1 MPRTIFETLS
11 SIILGKGDSS
21 KFKSHLV
28 DLFRHEE
35 DAVATISELLLV
47 VFRDMKAL
55 GGPSASNIGVFF
67 NFFRE
72 VVGEWE
78 LISKERVERLSLR
91 DLIHIFPFSL
101 GEVGLASLHYSS
113 ILAHYASLVLNW
125 GVVRKE
131 IGLDRYLKK
140 VWGAILAVTRGDDG
154 TEKVIEKY
162 MALHIHLEGK
172 SEMVWEGRQTEMKRA
187 HV

>member
-1 MPRTIFETLS
+1 MPLPRTIFETLS

-55 GGPSASNIGVFF
+55 GGPSASNILVFF

-78 LISKERVERLSLR
+78 LISKERVERLNLR
-91 DLIHIFPFSL
+91 DLIHIFPSQPGTTRRTRAPSTGSRSCPRGSSLSADPHHPYKPTDCRICFSCS
-101 GEVGLASLHYSS
+101 GVRPISR
-113 ILAHYASLVLNW
+113 NW
-125 GVVRKE
+125 NSACR
-131 IGLDRYLKK
+131 RS
-140 VWGAILAVTRGDDG
+140 GA
-154 TEKVIEKY
+154 
-162 MALHIHLEGK
+162 
-172 SEMVWEGRQTEMKRA
+172 
-187 HV
+187 